1 MSMRCFSKVGAF
13 NSCFVEYIS
22 CNQSS
27 QTEKDY
33 IKNLE
38 EKNKLLEKELKET
51 KSKPEQNIA
60 SKGKQENIA
69 SSKNYFTIGSTE
81 EEVLE
86 IMGDPT
92 RLIDLNSF
100 GKRFYY
106 GMSVVIFEK
115 GKVVSYDNLD
125 ENLKVRVKKVKQLLS
140 L

>member
-1 MSMRCFSKVGAF
+1 MKSCISILSLCFLI
-13 NSCFVEYIS
+13 IS

-51 KSKPEQNIA
+51 KSKTEQNTTSRA
-60 SKGKQENIA
+60 KQKSIA
-69 SSKNYFTIGSTE
+69 SSKDYFTIGSSE
-81 EEVLE
+81 DEVLD

-92 RLIDLNSF
+92 RLLDMNSL

-106 GMSVVIFEK
+106 GLSVVVFEK
-115 GKVVSYDNLD
+115 GKVVSYDNFD
-125 ENLKVRVKKVKQLLS
+125 ENLKVRVKR
-140 L
+140 

>member
-1 MSMRCFSKVGAF
+1 MKSCISILSLCFLI
-13 NSCFVEYIS
+13 IS

-51 KSKPEQNIA
+51 KSKTEQNTT
-60 SKGKQENIA
+60 SNGKKGNIA
-69 SSKNYFTIGSTE
+69 SSKDYFTIGSSE
-81 EEVLE
+81 DEVLE

-92 RLIDLNSF
+92 RLLDMNSL

-106 GMSVVIFEK
+106 GLSVVVFEK
-115 GKVVSYDNLD
+115 GKVVSYDNFD
-125 ENLKVRVKKVKQLLS
+125 ENLKVRVKR
-140 L
+140 

>member
-1 MSMRCFSKVGAF
+1 MNRCISILSLCLLVM
-13 NSCFVEYIS
+13 S

-38 EKNKLLEKELKET
+38 EKNKLLEKELKEAKGET
-51 KSKPEQNIA
+51 EPNTTSKAKQKS
-60 SKGKQENIA
+60 IA
-69 SSKNYFTIGSTE
+69 SSKDFFTIGSSE
-81 EEVLE
+81 DEVLE

-92 RLIDLNSF
+92 RLLDMNSL

-106 GMSVVIFEK
+106 GLSVVVFEK

-125 ENLKVRVKKVKQLLS
+125 GNLKVKVKR
-140 L
+140 